1 LLLKTHDFY
10 IKVRNTKIHITKKL
24 YIYIYI
30 YEHIQADVYWL
41 LSDKTLVFLWQLHEV
56 YCRVCKRKN
65 ILAVDQAEFLSL
77 CQLVETTG
85 ILKVQGRKEA
95 RLSRVSV
102 IHLQVFYIQS
112 IGSKRFDE

>member
-1 LLLKTHDFY
+1 MS
-10 IKVRNTKIHITKKL
+10 
-24 YIYIYI
+24 IYR
-30 YEHIQADVYWL
+30 QMLNWF

-56 YCRVCKRKN
+56 YCRICKKKN
-65 ILAVDQAEFLSL
+65 VLAVDQAEFLSL